1 MSNFG
6 LEPWSVGLGSPLPP
20 AILAPPSSLPRQG
33 SPTRDGSPYLFPAFS
48 PLHQNLLMQMCTWE
62 GALRFQ
68 GSLPKV
74 CEVTFASAYS
84 LFGAWG
90 QGRNVQTPMTPE
102 SGPRES
108 PWGSVRLIYGT
119 PVTQVRKLK
128 FTAFSW
134 RPSIPKRP
142 AHCKPVPIS
151 R

>member
-90 QGRNVQTPMTPE
+90 QGRNVQTPMTPRKRAE
-102 SGPRES
+102 GVTMGIGPADLRHSRDPGQEA
-108 PWGSVRLIYGT
+108 
-119 PVTQVRKLK
+119 QVH
-128 FTAFSW
+128 
-134 RPSIPKRP
+134 SIFLAPLY
-142 AHCKPVPIS
+142 S
-151 R
+151 